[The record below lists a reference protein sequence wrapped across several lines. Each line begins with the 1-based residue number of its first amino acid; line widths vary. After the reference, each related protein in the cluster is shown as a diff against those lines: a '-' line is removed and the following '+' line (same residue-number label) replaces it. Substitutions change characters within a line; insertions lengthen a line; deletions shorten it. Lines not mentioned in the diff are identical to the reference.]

1 MKGIQR
7 LIQIL
12 TLSIFFTVPA
22 VAEVSDRQL
31 WVDHLTKL
39 ADPVL
44 RNLANETLKRSIPDK
59 QGEYEPEYGQRIQY
73 APLESL
79 GRLMAGLAPWLEL
92 GPADTAEGKLRAEYI
107 ALAHKAI
114 ANGVNPDSPDYLN
127 FDNGHQPLVDV
138 AYLAQAFIRAPQ
150 QLWYGLSEPV
160 QKNVLA
166 AFEKTRKITDTPY
179 SNWLMFPATLEAFYL
194 KFGYEANLPR
204 IEFGLHKHKDWYV
217 GDGVYSDGEPYHWDY
232 YNSYVIQ
239 PMLVD
244 VHQILKDKTGHRLNA
259 LYEKVM
265 ARSQRY
271 AAILERQISP
281 QGTYPIVGRSA
292 IYRFG
297 AFQTLAQ
304 MALMERLPAELSE
317 GQVRAAMTAV
327 MKRLLSDVSYD
338 DDGWLKIGVI
348 GEQVGLAE
356 PYISAG
362 SLYMASLG
370 FLPLGL
376 PAEHSFWTSPSE
388 AWTAKKVWGGD
399 SDVQRDKSLKD

>member
-1 MKGIQR
+1 MLDSGK
-7 LIQIL
+7 LIL
-12 TLSIFFTVPA
+12 TLVLWLAIA
-22 VAEVSDRQL
+22 VNSVADDNVRQQ
-31 WVDHLTKL
+31 WVGHLTAM

-44 RNLANETLKRSIPDK
+44 RNLADETLRTNLPNK
-59 QGEYEPEYGQRIQY
+59 QGEFEAEYGQRIKY

-79 GRLMAGLAPWLEL
+79 GRLMAGMAPWLEL
-92 GPADTAEGKLRAEYI
+92 GPSDTEEGKLRAEYI
-107 ALAHKAI
+107 QLARQAI
-114 ANGVNPDSPDYLN
+114 ANGVNPESPDYLN
-127 FDNGHQPLVDV
+127 FNNGHQPLVDV
-138 AYLAQAFIRAPQ
+138 AYLAQAFIRAPK
-150 QLWYGLSEPV
+150 QLWYGLSDGVKED
-160 QKNVLA
+160 VLA
-166 AFEKTRKITDTPY
+166 AFEKTRHIADIPY

-194 KFGYEANLPR
+194 KFDYPTNMPR

-244 VHQILKDKTGHRLNA
+244 VHRVLKAKTGHRLNA
-259 LYEKVM
+259 LQDKVM

-281 QGTYPIVGRSA
+281 EGTYPIVGRSA

-304 MALMERLPAELSE
+304 MALMERLPKGLNE
-317 GQVRAAMTAV
+317 GQVRSAMTAV
-327 MKRLLSDVSYD
+327 MKRLLSGESYD
-338 DDGWLKIGVI
+338 DEGWLKIGVV
-348 GEQVGLAE
+348 GEQTGLAE
-356 PYISAG
+356 PYISTG

-376 PAEHSFWTSPSE
+376 PEQHSFWTSPAE
-388 AWTAKKVWGGD
+388 PWTAKKVWGGD
-399 SDVQRDKSLKD
+399 SDVRRDTSLKD

>member
-7 LIQIL
+7 LFQVL
-12 TLSIFFTVPA
+12 MLSIVVAVPA
-22 VAEVSDRQL
+22 VAASSDRQL
-31 WVDHLTKL
+31 WVDHLTVL

-44 RNLANETLKRSIPDK
+44 RNLANETLNSSIPDK
-59 QGEYEPEYGQRIQY
+59 QGEFEPEYGRRIQY

-92 GPADTAEGKLRAEYI
+92 GPDNSEEGQLRAEYI
-107 ALAHKAI
+107 DLARRAI
-114 ANGVNPDSPDYLN
+114 ANGVNPASPDYLN

-150 QLWYGLSEPV
+150 QLWYGLPESV
-160 QKNVLA
+160 QNNVLA

-204 IEFGLHKHKDWYV
+204 IEFALHKHKDWYV

-244 VHQILKDKTGHRLNA
+244 VHQILKHKTTHRLNA
-259 LYEKVM
+259 LHDKVM

-304 MALMERLPAELSE
+304 MALMERLPGELSE
-317 GQVRAAMTAV
+317 GQVRSAMTAV
-327 MKRLLSDVSYD
+327 MKRLLDESSYD
-338 DDGWLKIGVI
+338 DEGWLKIGVI
-348 GEQVGLAE
+348 GEQPGLAE
-356 PYISAG
+356 PYISTG

-376 PAEHSFWTSPSE
+376 PAEHSFWTSPAE
-388 AWTAKKVWGGD
+388 DWTAKKVWGGN